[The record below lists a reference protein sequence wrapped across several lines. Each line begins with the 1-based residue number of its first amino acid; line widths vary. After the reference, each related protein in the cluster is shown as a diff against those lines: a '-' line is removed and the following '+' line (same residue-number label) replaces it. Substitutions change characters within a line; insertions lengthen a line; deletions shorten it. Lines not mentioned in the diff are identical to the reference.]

1 MKRKRRAP
9 RLETAVKRS
18 KIEANVLPPTA
29 ALLRQY
35 YPHVSSLRAYL
46 AARLAKGSKQ
56 RSRELLRYGN
66 STHGADV
73 DTAVVRLLD
82 QTIVGSFDQCS
93 PGDYESIDHDI
104 TLFTQQLTEGTDLL
118 GPTQG
123 AFKQSETVDF
133 VIWSLFQRQTSW
145 RRPAHVLCHGFQ
157 RTTTPGDGG
166 ELEAVPGIPGIL
178 RSCTNIHVQTLKEH
192 PWTAIPSLLGRRAE
206 LIVSGMLMNAGL
218 FSQVDKSSN
227 MLQSSGTPMTDL
239 KPLGTKPTAVAT
251 PSDGALSRAVLPKDR
266 PLTEI
271 RFVRHRMLYA
281 RPSLTS
287 HGSPRIGPNHLH
299 VLNRLRQTDNEVETV
314 QVMKYIFPRQFGLH
328 NVFTSNVDSA
338 ETAQQFKDYT
348 VREKEIAAVEQ
359 RSKRKQIIAGRV
371 DLQSKPSHL
380 PKRLRGTAFQLVQSI
395 RKRHARCSYHALL
408 QRYCP
413 RHVTDQTT
421 NSGSIRYA
429 STPAEVSSFCR
440 AVVLQV
446 FPLALWGADNR
457 MILLRSID
465 SFVRLRRYE
474 TLSIHDILQ
483 DLKIRS
489 VDWLAPPNVTRDL
502 KLSATDYAK
511 RRELMAELVYYL
523 FDSFLIPLIRGT
535 FHVTESNVHRNQ
547 LFYFRQDDWKAMT
560 EPALISLKTDMLE
573 ECSAGAVRKMLAK
586 RALGVSQVRLLP
598 KASGMRPIINL
609 RRRVQRLQR
618 GELVL
623 GKSIN
628 SLMTPTFSILNH
640 EKGQRPE
647 LLGSAL
653 FSVDDIF
660 PRLQT
665 FRDSLV
671 RRGDGDAPLYFAK
684 VDVQSC
690 FDTIPQQ
697 RLMALAKTIV
707 QDDSYRVA
715 RYARAKLV
723 SGQHEDVP
731 GFGAKPSWKF
741 LTKAAPSDRP
751 LHFASEIAAD
761 TEEGRSRT
769 VYVDGVVQKAES
781 RKGILDLLEE
791 HIEANII
798 RIGKRYYRQKQGI
811 PQGSIVSSLLCS
823 YIYAE
828 LERSVLGFLDDG
840 QTLLLRLID
849 DFLVISTDRKVAER
863 FMHVMHAGIPEYGV
877 QVKAEKSRANFDV
890 CVQGSNIARLP
901 QQSDFAYCGHA
912 INTVTLDLSKD
923 YERRRNTSLAD
934 SVTVDFS
941 KLPGQTFYRKTLNA
955 LKLQMHAMLLSTK
968 YNSKQTVFANVY
980 HSFSEVAQKSYHY
993 THSLPAGKRPEER
1006 LLISKYNSHWWIF
1019 TSMMP
1024 KITSRIADIGLAL

>member
-9 RLETAVKRS
+9 RVETPVKRS
-18 KIEANVLPPTA
+18 KIEVDVLPPTT

-35 YPHVSSLRAYL
+35 YPHVSTLRAYL

-66 STHGADV
+66 NAHRAVADI
-73 DTAVVRLLD
+73 AVVRLLD
-82 QTIVGSFDQCS
+82 RTVVGSFDQCS
-93 PGDYESIDHDI
+93 PVDYESIDHDI
-104 TLFTQQLTEGTDLL
+104 TLFTQQFTEGTDVI

-145 RRPAHVLCHGFQ
+145 RRPAHLLCHGFQ

-178 RSCTNIHVQTLKEH
+178 RSCANVHVQMLKEH

-206 LIVSGMLMNAGL
+206 LIISGMLMNAGL
-218 FSQVDKSSN
+218 FSQVDDSSN
-227 MLQSSGTPMTDL
+227 MLQLSGTPMSEL
-239 KPLGTKPTAVAT
+239 KPLGTKPAAVAK
-251 PSDGALSRAVLPKDR
+251 PPYGDLSRIKLSKDR

-287 HGSPRIGPNHLH
+287 RGSPRIGPSHLH

-348 VREKEIAAVEQ
+348 VREKEIAAAEQ
-359 RSKRKQIIAGRV
+359 RSKRKQVAAGRV
-371 DLQSKPSHL
+371 ELQSKPSHL
-380 PKRLRGTAFQLVQSI
+380 GKRLRGTAFQLVQSI

-408 QRYCP
+408 QHYCP

-421 NSGSIRYA
+421 DSGSIRYA
-429 STPAEVSSFCR
+429 STPAEVSSFYR

-457 MILLRSID
+457 MILLRSVD
-465 SFVRLRRYE
+465 KFVRLRRYE
-474 TLSIHDILQ
+474 TLSVHDVLQ

-489 VDWLAPPNVTRDL
+489 IDWLAPPRVEEGPI
-502 KLSATDYAK
+502 SATDFAK

-547 LFYFRQDDWKAMT
+547 LFYFRHDDWKAMT
-560 EPALISLKTDMLE
+560 EPALMSLKTDMLE

-609 RRRVQRLQR
+609 RRRIQRLQR

-628 SLMTPTFSILNH
+628 SLMTPTFSVLNY
-640 EKGQRPE
+640 EKGQRLE

-653 FSVDDIF
+653 FSVDDMF

-671 RRGDGDAPLYFAK
+671 RRGDGNAPLYFAK

-707 QDDSYRVA
+707 RDDSYRVA

-723 SGQHEDVP
+723 SGQHENGP

-751 LHFASEIAAD
+751 LNFASEIAAD

-781 RKGILDLLEE
+781 RKAILDLLEE
-791 HIEANII
+791 HIEANLI

-828 LERSVLGFLDDG
+828 LERNVLGFLDDG

-849 DFLVISTDRKVAER
+849 DFLVISTDRKVAEH

-912 INTVTLDLSKD
+912 INPVTLDLSKD
-923 YERRRNTSLAD
+923 HERRRNTSLAD

-968 YNSKQTVFANVY
+968 YNTKQTVFANLY

-993 THSLPAGKRPEER
+993 IHSLPAGKRPEER
-1006 LLISKYNSHWWIF
+1006 LLISKCSSHWWILHE
-1019 TSMMP
+1019 
-1024 KITSRIADIGLAL
+1024 RDGEDY